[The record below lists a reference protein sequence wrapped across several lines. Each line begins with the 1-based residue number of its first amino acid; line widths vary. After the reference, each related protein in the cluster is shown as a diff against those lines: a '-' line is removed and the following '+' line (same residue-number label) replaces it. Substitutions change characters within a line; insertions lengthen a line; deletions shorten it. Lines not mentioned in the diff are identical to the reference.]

1 MSTIIVGGEYHA
13 NAINIKSCESQPIFK
28 QDFELEALFDTHK
41 QVPLIEAVWR
51 LDKGKGLTFS
61 NTKPKFINIQI
72 EKRLKFIR
80 ARTLDHS
87 KHFIDN
93 NKHRLYEKY
102 EDGYDDFCELPPR
115 LQKIMTCAQLLS
127 EFDKC
132 DSNLND
138 SQDHDGPDVDVEHD
152 DEQGVDDDQQ
162 DDDLDGN
169 NEQHEENT
177 ATLGVLRQ
185 IAVCNNQNYGD
196 LNIPNKI
203 RLKNGG
209 IYKRRTTMPKII
221 SYPLHE
227 KNTDEFII
235 TELLLFRPHER
246 DMFTGLSSQ
255 DLHLL
260 YTNKDRIPERGVGG
274 KIMTQIETIKLR
286 LKPTMCDIDK
296 DSESTNDYIIR
307 LS

>member
-1 MSTIIVGGEYHA
+1 
-13 NAINIKSCESQPIFK
+13 
-28 QDFELEALFDTHK
+28 
-41 QVPLIEAVWR
+41 
-51 LDKGKGLTFS
+51 
-61 NTKPKFINIQI
+61 
-72 EKRLKFIR
+72 
-80 ARTLDHS
+80 
-87 KHFIDN
+87 
-93 NKHRLYEKY
+93 
-102 EDGYDDFCELPPR
+102 
-115 LQKIMTCAQLLS
+115 
-127 EFDKC
+127 
-132 DSNLND
+132 
-138 SQDHDGPDVDVEHD
+138 
-152 DEQGVDDDQQ
+152 
-162 DDDLDGN
+162 
-169 NEQHEENT
+169 
-177 ATLGVLRQ
+177 
-185 IAVCNNQNYGD
+185 
-196 LNIPNKI
+196 
-203 RLKNGG
+203 
-209 IYKRRTTMPKII
+209 MPKII